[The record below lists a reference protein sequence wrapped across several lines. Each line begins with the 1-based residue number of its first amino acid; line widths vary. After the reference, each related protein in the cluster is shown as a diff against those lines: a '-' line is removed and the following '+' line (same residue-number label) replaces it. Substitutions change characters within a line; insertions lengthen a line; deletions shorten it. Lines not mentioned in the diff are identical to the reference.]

1 MAELDTFETLM
12 QAIDSAESAPALAE
26 AVEALAL
33 TADERAL
40 PTLVTALNFNNPGA
54 AVAAVDGL
62 IRIGIPAV
70 DPLLAVLSDQNYG
83 ARAWALRALAGIG
96 DPRALT
102 LLIETAK
109 TDHAL
114 SVRRAAARGLGTLR
128 WQDLPMAAVGA
139 TQTQVLEALTEVL
152 EDPEWVV
159 RYAAVVGLQ
168 SVAVVATQSG
178 AIASVRSLL
187 QTLVQTDSDPA
198 VVARARLALEEL
210 SRLAQ
215 VVMFDTPDDGDESG
229 RSDWQMTLE
238 QVYRRKSEER
248 QSPIAEGDPSL
259 FRSVAA
265 ELLQSPG
272 TQKKKNS
279 HWPLAWQPRWRPFAV
294 GLSGMNP

>member
-12 QAIDSAESAPALAE
+12 QAIDLADSAPALAN
-26 AVEALAL
+26 AVEAMAL

-62 IRIGIPAV
+62 IRIGVPAV
-70 DPLLAVLSDQNYG
+70 EPLLAVLSDQNYG

-96 DPRALT
+96 DPRALM

-114 SVRRAAARGLGTLR
+114 SVRRAAARGLGTIR

-139 TQTQVLEALTEVL
+139 TQAQVLEALTQVL

-168 SVAVVATQSG
+168 SVAVVATQAG

-187 QTLVQTDSDPA
+187 QTIVQTDSDPA

-215 VVMFDTPDDGDESG
+215 VVMFDSSDEGDESG
-229 RSDWQMTLE
+229 HSDWQMTLE

-248 QSPIAEGDPSL
+248 QSPIAEGDPTL

-272 TQKKKNS
+272 PQKKKNC
-279 HWPLAWQPRWRPFAV
+279 HWSLAWRPRWKPFAV